1 MKSKSKEKTRKNAST
16 KETRVFA
23 KDDEI
28 GKIPKFCLPFVSN
41 LTGAIKVIQSKYYD
55 YLVMSTLIS
64 YVYKSVMKSTIRHG
78 VV

>member
-1 MKSKSKEKTRKNAST
+1 MKSKSKEKTRKNTST

-41 LTGAIKVIQSKYYD
+41 LTGAIKVITVQI
-55 YLVMSTLIS
+55 L
-64 YVYKSVMKSTIRHG
+64 
-78 VV
+78 